1 VSAGAG
7 SERLGAALARLYAL
21 APGGMKPGL
30 SAMEEACREHGDLA
44 SAFPAIHVAGTNGKG
59 STCAML
65 EAMARAAGLRVGVTT
80 SPHLARFAERIRVS
94 GEPLEDEALA
104 GVLERALATRVPLT
118 FFEAAMVAAFLAFRD
133 AEVDLAIVEVG
144 LGGRLDAT
152 NVIPRP
158 IASALV
164 SVGLDHMAFLGD
176 TLQRIAWDKAH
187 VAKPGRPFVIGP
199 DLAPEARAAA
209 LEVATARGARVVD
222 AADVPPPPAHALALR
237 GAHQVQNARVAVALA
252 REAGIAEAAIDAGL
266 RAAVWPGR
274 FERLRTPAGPV
285 LLDGAHN
292 EAGMEALVR
301 ALDSE
306 GLSPAATV
314 FGAMADKAWDRTL
327 GALAPVSGARVYVEP
342 AGRKAVPCSDLAA
355 AFPGEYAPSIPEALA
370 AARRLAGPEG
380 LVLVTGSLY
389 LVGEARATLLGLPRD
404 PPIAL

>member
-1 VSAGAG
+1 MSAGADP
-7 SERLGAALARLYAL
+7 ERLGAALARLYAL

-44 SAFPAIHVAGTNGKG
+44 SAFPSIHVAGTNGKG

-65 EAMARAAGLRVGVTT
+65 EAMGRAAGLRVGVTT
-80 SPHLARFAERIRVS
+80 SPHLARFAERIRID
-94 GEPLEDEALA
+94 GAPLADDALA
-104 GVLERALATRVPLT
+104 GVLERALATRASLT

-133 AEVDLAIVEVG
+133 AAVDLAIVEVG

-176 TLQRIAWDKAH
+176 TLAKIAWDKAH
-187 VAKPGRPFVIGP
+187 VAKPGRPFVVGP

-209 LEVATARGARVVD
+209 LEVAAARGARIID
-222 AADVPPPPAHALALR
+222 AEAIPAPPADALALR
-237 GAHQVQNARVAVALA
+237 GAHQVQNARVAIALA
-252 REAGIAEAAIDAGL
+252 REAGIPADAIDAGL
-266 RAAVWPGR
+266 RTAVWPGR
-274 FERLRTPAGPV
+274 FERLRTAEGPV

-301 ALDSE
+301 TLASE
-306 GLSPAATV
+306 GLAPAATV

-327 GALAPVSGARVYVEP
+327 ATLAPRSGARVYVEP
-342 AGRKAVPCSDLAA
+342 AGRKAVPCADLSDS
-355 AFPGEYAPSIPEALA
+355 FPGGGAPSIPEALA
-370 AARRLAGPEG
+370 AARRLAGPAG

-389 LVGEARATLLGLPRD
+389 LVGEARAALLGLPRD

>member
-1 VSAGAG
+1 VNAGA
-7 SERLGAALARLYAL
+7 SPERLAQALARLYAL

-30 SAMEEACREHGDLA
+30 AAMEAACREHGDLA
-44 SAFPAIHVAGTNGKG
+44 ASFPALHVAGTNGKG

-80 SPHLARFAERIRVS
+80 SPHLARFAERIRVN
-94 GEPLEDEALA
+94 GEPLGDEALA
-104 GVLERALATRVPLT
+104 GVLERALATRVSLT

-133 AEVDLAIVEVG
+133 AAVDLAIVEVG

-158 IASALV
+158 VASALV

-176 TLQRIAWDKAH
+176 TIAAIAWDKAH
-187 VAKPGRPFVIGP
+187 VAKAGRPFVLGP
-199 DLAPEARAAA
+199 ALAPEARAAA
-209 LEVATARGARVVD
+209 IEVASARGARVVD
-222 AADVPPPPAHALALR
+222 AAEIPAPPAHALALR
-237 GAHQVQNARVAVALA
+237 GAHQLQNAQVAIALA
-252 REAGIAEAAIDAGL
+252 REAAIPEEAIAAGL
-266 RAAVWPGR
+266 GSAVWPGR
-274 FERLRTPAGPV
+274 FEHLRTPEGPV

-301 ALDSE
+301 TLASE
-306 GLSPAATV
+306 GLAPAATV

-327 GALAPVSGARVYVEP
+327 ATLASRSGARVYVEP
-342 AGRKAVPCSDLAA
+342 AGRKAVTCAVLAA
-355 AFPGEYAPSIPEALA
+355 AFPGTGAPSIPEALA

-389 LVGEARATLLGLPRD
+389 LVGEARAALLGLPRD

>member
-1 VSAGAG
+1 VSAGAA

-44 SAFPAIHVAGTNGKG
+44 SSFPAIHVAGTNGKG

-80 SPHLARFAERIRVS
+80 SPHLARFAERIRVD
-94 GEPLEDEALA
+94 GAPLEDDALA
-104 GVLERALATRVPLT
+104 AVLERALATRVSLT
-118 FFEAAMVAAFLAFRD
+118 FFEAAMVAAFLAFRE
-133 AEVDLAIVEVG
+133 AAVDLAIVEVG

-152 NVIPRP
+152 NVLPRP
-158 IASALV
+158 VASALV
-164 SVGLDHMAFLGD
+164 SVGLDHMALLGD
-176 TLQRIAWDKAH
+176 TLARIAWDKAH
-187 VAKPGRPFVIGP
+187 VAKAGRPFVLGP

-209 LEVATARGARVVD
+209 LEVATARGARIID
-222 AADVPPPPAHALALR
+222 AATIPAPAAEALALR
-237 GAHQVQNARVAVALA
+237 GAHQVQNARVALALA
-252 REAGIAEAAIDAGL
+252 REAGIPEAAIEAGL
-266 RAAVWPGR
+266 RTAVWPGR
-274 FERLRTPAGPV
+274 FERLRTPEGPV

-301 ALDSE
+301 TLASE
-306 GLSPAATV
+306 GLAPAATV

-327 GALAPVSGARVYVEP
+327 ATLAPRSGARVYVEP
-342 AGRKAVPCSDLAA
+342 AGRKAVPCAELAT
-355 AFPGEYAPSIPEALA
+355 AFPGEDAPSIPEALA

-389 LVGEARATLLGLPRD
+389 LVGEARAALLGLPRD